1 MILDFLNLLGLQQS
15 LIIVKSLK
23 GLLLQ
28 VATIYVLQ
36 RNLNTLRGVV
46 HRGQVVVKP
55 EGRWLVLRLKL
66 VL

>member
-55 EGRWLVLRLKL
+55 EGRRLVLRLKL